1 MKRLIL
7 IVVIGYI
14 LGIIWGQ
21 YLKISIA
28 PLYILIT
35 IIYILYSI
43 ISKKHRKFKQF
54 SIHRYFRYIKIFFN
68 IKIILSICISSF
80 ISYQAVQNINKTR
93 ENMQKI
99 YSEQEKISI
108 TGKIVSSK
116 IEKDYKIRYEMQIQN
131 KSKKHKVYIDIKNNN
146 KEGKNTKSENE
157 IITSYINKNE
167 KINSINKY
175 EKTLINKMSNNET
188 KKIKDE
194 SDDINNLKYG
204 DIIKVEGNFKTPE
217 IQRNFYGF
225 DYNEY
230 LKQKNIIGTIEIENY
245 DLLKTNEKSIYIKL
259 QNYINNIKNQLYE
272 MLPKDIASI
281 FTGIVIGDKTN
292 IDENIIENFKNSS
305 LSHVLAVSG
314 MNISFLIMGVSIFN
328 KITGKRKNFILA
340 IFIII
345 IYMIITVFSASIY
358 RAGIMG
364 ILMLISKIIYRKSD
378 IWTNLSTSLLI
389 LLLTNPFLL
398 FDIGLQLSY
407 LGTIG
412 IILFQ
417 KTIFKTLTKYTYKIK
432 SIKYSRSKIKNKI
445 ILKILEIISVT
456 TSAQITITPI
466 LIYQFHSI
474 STYFIISNLLVSII
488 IEPLFIISLIFLFS
502 LIIFKPIASFLAV
515 FIEIG
520 YNILIKISYIGELPK
535 AQILLT
541 RPHLILII
549 IYVIDFSGI
558 LFYNKLKINKD
569 RKSTFQRFK
578 NIKAWAIFKLKL
590 KKKPLLII
598 MILSIIFYN
607 ISYSVTPFYNI
618 REQLN
623 LQKLQIHFID
633 VGQGDSCL
641 IITPQNKKILIDGGG
656 SINENFD
663 VGEKTLLP
671 YLLNRR
677 IKELDMVIIS
687 HFDQDHIRWDFN
699 SFRKSKSKKHNN
711 CKTRRR
717 IRKSKKIKKYH
728 KIKENKYKNSR
739 KT

>member
-43 ISKKHRKFKQF
+43 ISKKHRKFKLF

-80 ISYQAVQNINKTR
+80 ISYQVVQNINKTR
-93 ENMQKI
+93 ENIQKI

-131 KSKKHKVYIDIKNNN
+131 KNGKHKVYIDIKNNN
-146 KEGKNTKSENE
+146 KEGKNTKNENE
-157 IITSYINKNE
+157 IIVSYINKNE
-167 KINSINKY
+167 KLNSINKY
-175 EKTLINKMSNNET
+175 ERILINKISNNEIEEIEE
-188 KKIKDE
+188 KE
-194 SDDINNLKYG
+194 DINNLKYG

-259 QNYINNIKNQLYE
+259 QNHINNIKNQLYK

-345 IYMIITVFSASIY
+345 IYMIITGFSASIY

-488 IEPLFIISLIFLFS
+488 IEPLFILSLIFLFS

-515 FIEIG
+515 FIKIG
-520 YNILIKISYIGELPK
+520 YNLLIKISYIGELPK

-541 RPHLILII
+541 RPHLISII
-549 IYVIDFSGI
+549 IYVIAFSGI

-578 NIKAWAIFKLKL
+578 NIKAWVIFKLKL

-656 SINENFD
+656 SLNENFD
-663 VGEKTLLP
+663 VGENTLLP

-687 HFDQDHIRWDFN
+687 HFDQDHIRRNFN
-699 SFRKSKSKKHNN
+699 SFRKSKSKKHNA

-717 IRKSKKIKKYH
+717 IRKFKKI
-728 KIKENKYKNSR
+728 
-739 KT
+739 

>member
-43 ISKKHRKFKQF
+43 ISKKHRKFKLF

-80 ISYQAVQNINKTR
+80 ISYQVVQNINKTR
-93 ENMQKI
+93 ENIQKI

-131 KSKKHKVYIDIKNNN
+131 KNGKHKVYIDIKNNN
-146 KEGKNTKSENE
+146 KEGKNTKNENE
-157 IITSYINKNE
+157 IIVSYINKNE
-167 KINSINKY
+167 KLNSINKY
-175 EKTLINKMSNNET
+175 ERILINKISNNEIEEIEE
-188 KKIKDE
+188 KE
-194 SDDINNLKYG
+194 DINNLKYG

-259 QNYINNIKNQLYE
+259 QNHINNIKNQLYE

-328 KITGKRKNFILA
+328 KITGKRKSFFLS

-345 IYMIITVFSASIY
+345 IYMIITGFSASIY

-364 ILMLISKIIYRKSD
+364 ILVLISKIIYRKSD

-389 LLLTNPFLL
+389 LLLANPFLL

-432 SIKYSRSKIKNKI
+432 SIKYSRSKIKTKI

-488 IEPLFIISLIFLFS
+488 IEPLFILSLIFLFS

-515 FIEIG
+515 FIKIG
-520 YNILIKISYIGELPK
+520 YNLLIKISYIGELPK

-541 RPHLILII
+541 RPHLISII
-549 IYVIDFSGI
+549 IYVIAFSGI

-578 NIKAWAIFKLKL
+578 NIKAWVIFKLKL

-656 SINENFD
+656 SLNENFD
-663 VGEKTLLP
+663 VGENTILP

-687 HFDQDHIRWDFN
+687 HFDQDHIRRNFN
-699 SFRKSKSKKHNN
+699 SFRKSKSKKHND

-717 IRKSKKIKKYH
+717 IRKFKKI
-728 KIKENKYKNSR
+728 
-739 KT
+739 

>member
-43 ISKKHRKFKQF
+43 ISKKHRKFKLF

-80 ISYQAVQNINKTR
+80 ISYQVVQNINKTR
-93 ENMQKI
+93 ENIQKI

-131 KSKKHKVYIDIKNNN
+131 KSRKHKVYIDIKNNN

-157 IITSYINKNE
+157 IIASYINKSE

-175 EKTLINKMSNNET
+175 EKILINKMSNNET

-259 QNYINNIKNQLYE
+259 QNHINNIKNQLYE

-328 KITGKRKNFILA
+328 KITGKRKSFFLS

-345 IYMIITVFSASIY
+345 IYMIITGFSASIY

-488 IEPLFIISLIFLFS
+488 IEPLFILSLIFLFS

-515 FIEIG
+515 FIKIG
-520 YNILIKISYIGELPK
+520 YNLLIKISYIGELPK

-541 RPHLILII
+541 RPHLISII
-549 IYVIDFSGI
+549 IYVIAFSGI

-578 NIKAWAIFKLKL
+578 NIKAWVIFKLKL

-687 HFDQDHIRWDFN
+687 HFDQDHIRRNFN
-699 SFRKSKSKKHNN
+699 SFRKSKSKKHND

-717 IRKSKKIKKYH
+717 IRKFKKI
-728 KIKENKYKNSR
+728 
-739 KT
+739 

>member
-21 YLKISIA
+21 YLKISIV

-35 IIYILYSI
+35 IIHILYSI
-43 ISKKHRKFKQF
+43 ISKKHRKFKLF
-54 SIHRYFRYIKIFFN
+54 SIHRYFRYLKIFFN
-68 IKIILSICISSF
+68 IKIILSLCISSF
-80 ISYQAVQNINKTR
+80 ISYQVVQNINKTR
-93 ENMQKI
+93 EHIQKI

-131 KSKKHKVYIDIKNNN
+131 KNGKHKIYIDIKNNN
-146 KEGKNTKSENE
+146 KERKNT
-157 IITSYINKNE
+157 
-167 KINSINKY
+167 
-175 EKTLINKMSNNET
+175 
-188 KKIKDE
+188 KDE

-259 QNYINNIKNQLYE
+259 QNYINSIKNQLYE
-272 MLPKDIASI
+272 ILSKNVAGL

-328 KITGKRKNFILA
+328 KITGKRNNFILA

-345 IYMIITVFSASIY
+345 IYMIITGFSASIY

-417 KTIFKTLTKYTYKIK
+417 KIIFKTLTKYTYKIK
-432 SIKYSRSKIKNKI
+432 SIKYSRSKIKTKI

-488 IEPLFIISLIFLFS
+488 IEPLFILSLIFLFS

-541 RPHLILII
+541 RPHLVSII
-549 IYVIDFSGI
+549 IYVIAFSSI

-618 REQLN
+618 REKLN

-641 IITPQNKKILIDGGG
+641 IITPQNKKILM
-656 SINENFD
+656 
-663 VGEKTLLP
+663 P
-671 YLLNRR
+671 
-677 IKELDMVIIS
+677 
-687 HFDQDHIRWDFN
+687 
-699 SFRKSKSKKHNN
+699 
-711 CKTRRR
+711 
-717 IRKSKKIKKYH
+717 
-728 KIKENKYKNSR
+728 
-739 KT
+739 